1 MARPIQIRMG
11 GYGPPTTT
19 FSRALKMIGDDLEAE
34 FGDALEIKYV
44 WNILDFGYRSED
56 TLWMAEHGILTLA
69 YQSTSYLSD
78 RIPELGF
85 ADLPFLFRDNEHARS
100 AMDGALGD
108 YLKERIEDSVNYR
121 VLGFFENGFR
131 HVSNSLRPVRSPT
144 DLVGMKTRV
153 LPSQIQAKAFELLGA
168 KALPIDLVD
177 ALEGIAAGT
186 IDAQENPLANTVAYG
201 VSNYHRFHTLTGHF
215 YVSRG
220 IFANRAA
227 FDALPESVQAAF
239 RLAVEKATLY
249 QRDLAVKEEEIARQ
263 TIIDAGGE
271 IIELTPDERA
281 AFVDAVQPLHEE
293 AQELF
298 AAELFE
304 HLAEA

>member
-1 MARPIQIRMG
+1 MSRPIQIRMG

-19 FSRALKMIGDDLEAE
+19 FSRALKMLGDDLEAE
-34 FGDALEIKYV
+34 FGDEIEIKYV
-44 WNILDFGYRSED
+44 WNILDFGYRAED
-56 TLWMAEHGILTLA
+56 TLWMAEHGILTLV

-108 YLKERIEDSVNYR
+108 YLKERVEDSVSYR

-131 HVSNSLRPVRSPT
+131 HISNSLRPVRSPT
-144 DLVGMKTRV
+144 DLVGMKVRV
-153 LPSQIQAKAFELLGA
+153 LPSKIQARAFELLGA
-168 KALPIDLVD
+168 KPLPVDLVD
-177 ALEGIAAGT
+177 AIEGITAGT
-186 IDAQENPLANTVAYG
+186 IDAQENPLANTVGYG
-201 VSNYHRFHTLTGHF
+201 VSKYHQFHTLTGHF

-227 FDALPESVQAAF
+227 FEALPDSIQAAF
-239 RLAVEKATLY
+239 RRAGDKATRY
-249 QRDLAVKEEEIARQ
+249 QRDLAVREEEIARQ

-281 AFVDAVQPLHEE
+281 AFVAAVQPLHEQ
-293 AQELF
+293 AHELF
-298 AAELFE
+298 ADDLFRY
-304 HLAEA
+304 LAEA